1 MDPKKACEKKG
12 YDWNEVTKTC
22 TRPKVGTIRMTLPR
36 GYPCGGPN
44 RRRKIDNGEVSLPLS
59 VLNEL
64 LKASKPAVRAGRKKI
79 S

>member
-1 MDPKKACEKKG
+1 MDDQESCERKG
-12 YDWNEVTKTC
+12 YDWNPRTKKC

-44 RRRKIDNGEVSLPLS
+44 RRRKIANGEASLPLS
-59 VLNEL
+59 VLNQL
-64 LKASKPAVRAGRKKI
+64 LKASKPALRAGRKKI